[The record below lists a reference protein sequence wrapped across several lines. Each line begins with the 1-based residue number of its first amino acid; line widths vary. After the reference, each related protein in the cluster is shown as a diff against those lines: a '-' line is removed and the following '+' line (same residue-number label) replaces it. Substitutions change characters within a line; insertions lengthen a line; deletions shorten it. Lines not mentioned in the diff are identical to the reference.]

1 MLMITAETH
10 GTCRAESPR
19 GSKTVARAIQV
30 HSAASQA
37 PQTPQIFNQLVVS
50 LRRIG
55 LTTIRLCKNYPP
67 ATSRSYNPAWAEAI
81 IPASYRVRTSS

>member
-1 MLMITAETH
+1 MP
-10 GTCRAESPR
+10 CRIASR
-19 GSKTVARAIQV
+19 VRKTVARAIQV
-30 HSAASQA
+30 PSAASQA

-50 LRRIG
+50 LGRID
-55 LTTIRLCKNYPP
+55 LTTLRLCKNYSP